1 VPVKLTVSRFA
12 SFPTRLGEGVTIANR
27 FRLMRQIGEG
37 GMGSVWLATHLGL
50 GIPCAIK
57 FVEGEWRR
65 QPEMVARFER
75 EAKVEAQLRSP
86 HVVHVLD
93 HGVWNGTPYIAM
105 EFLEGESLAS
115 RLDREGRID
124 VATTHRVIAHV
135 ARALVR
141 AHAIGIVHR
150 DLKPEN
156 IYLVPGDDGEIAK
169 VLDFGVAKWSSDW
182 VVNSVT
188 KTGLLVG
195 TPLYMSPEQAR
206 GTKEIDF
213 RADLWSLAVITFQCL
228 TGELPFLSEGL
239 GDLLAKIMF
248 EPIPVPSAIVPSL
261 PMDFDDWWA
270 RASSREIAYRYQ
282 SAKELADSLAGALGL
297 EGAATV
303 AAAPPGLR
311 EASLS
316 DYSLSMSDGA
326 TPQESQASVST
337 LWPATH
343 TGKLLAA
350 GIVGVVLIAASI
362 TFQNSRDKKAGQT
375 LVTPSVALASP
386 TASAEAPPPAPALAP
401 KPEPAVVTTATAAPT
416 STDALPKATEKRED
430 STRREKSAKDPS
442 SRSLSKQEK
451 QKASPPP
458 PSAPKGKGTDFG
470 I

>member
-1 VPVKLTVSRFA
+1 M
-12 SFPTRLGEGVTIANR
+12 TIANR

-115 RLDREGRID
+115 RLDREGRLD
-124 VATTHRVIAHV
+124 VATTHRVVAHV
-135 ARALVR
+135 ARALTR

-156 IYLVPGDDGEIAK
+156 IFLVPGDDGEIAK
-169 VLDFGVAKWSSDW
+169 VLDFGVAKWNTDW

-206 GTKEIDF
+206 GTKQIDF
-213 RADLWSLAVITFQCL
+213 RADLWALGVIAFQCL

-248 EPIPVPSAIVPSL
+248 GAIPVPSTIVASL
-261 PMDFDDWWA
+261 PEAFDEWWA
-270 RASSREIAYRYQ
+270 RASSREITYRFE
-282 SAKELADSLAGALGL
+282 SAKDLSDSLAMALEVTGASM
-297 EGAATV
+297 V
-303 AAAPPGLR
+303 AAAPPGMAMR
-311 EASLS
+311 EGSLS
-316 DYSLSMSDGA
+316 DYSLSVSDGA
-326 TPQESQASVST
+326 IPQESQRSMSSF
-337 LWPATH
+337 WPLTR

-350 GIVGVVLIAASI
+350 GAAGVIVIASSI
-362 TFQNSRDKKAGQT
+362 SLQNNHDAKKASQT
-375 LVTPSVALASP
+375 LVTPTGSVAPPSVPPDPAILEPAPKTDLSP
-386 TASAEAPPPAPALAP
+386 DPRRGANAEPGAKGDWPAVGTATAPPSEPAP
-401 KPEPAVVTTATAAPT
+401 KPER
-416 STDALPKATEKRED
+416 SE
-430 STRREKSAKDPS
+430 S
-442 SRSLSKQEK
+442 SRRDKRSSPRTDRPDKQNK
-451 QKASPPP
+451 TPPP
-458 PSAPKGKGTDFG
+458 VPPTKPKGIDFG

>member
-1 VPVKLTVSRFA
+1 MPS
-12 SFPTRLGEGVTIANR
+12 RLGEGVTIANR
-27 FRLMRQIGEG
+27 FRLMHQIGEG

-75 EAKVEAQLRSP
+75 EAKVEAQMRGP

-105 EFLEGESLAS
+105 EFLEGESLSS
-115 RLDREGRID
+115 RLEREGRID
-124 VATTHRVIAHV
+124 TATTHRIVAHV
-135 ARALVR
+135 ARALTR

-156 IYLVPGDDGEIAK
+156 IFLVPGDDGEIAK
-169 VLDFGVAKWSSDW
+169 VLDFGVAKWNTDF
-182 VVNSVT
+182 VVSSVT

-206 GTKEIDF
+206 GTKEIDY
-213 RADLWSLAVITFQCL
+213 RADLWSLAVITYQCL

-248 EPIPVPSAIVPSL
+248 EPIPVPSTIIPSL
-261 PMDFDDWWA
+261 PAEFDAWWR
-270 RASSREIAYRYQ
+270 RASSRDMNFRFY
-282 SAKELADSLAGALGL
+282 SAKELADSLAMALGVS
-297 EGAATV
+297 GAATV

-311 EASLS
+311 EASLN
-316 DYSLSMSDGA
+316 DYSLSVSDGA
-326 TPQESQASVST
+326 IPQESQGAASHF
-337 LWPATH
+337 WPLTR

-350 GIVGVVLIAASI
+350 GVVGVIVIASSMSW
-362 TFQNSRDKKAGQT
+362 QSSRRAKPTGQL
-375 LVTPSVALASP
+375 LVTPP
-386 TASAEAPPPAPALAP
+386 TALPFSTGSPEPPPAVPGALSKA
-401 KPEPAVVTTATAAPT
+401 EPASNGAGSPPGAVTAMPVE
-416 STDALPKATEKRED
+416 SLQKSGDNPDKKD
-430 STRREKSAKDPS
+430 DPSRRERSGSSSQRPPAKSE
-442 SRSLSKQEK
+442 RSNK
-451 QKASPPP
+451 PPP
-458 PSAPKGKGTDFG
+458 TPQPPPATKPKGIDFG

>member
-1 VPVKLTVSRFA
+1 MP
-12 SFPTRLGEGVTIANR
+12 PRLGEGVTIANR

-105 EFLEGESLAS
+105 EYLEGESLAA
-115 RLDREGRID
+115 RLDRDGRID
-124 VATTHRVIAHV
+124 AATTHRIVAHV
-135 ARALVR
+135 ARALTR

-156 IYLVPGDDGEIAK
+156 IFLVPGDDGEIAK
-169 VLDFGVAKWSSDW
+169 VLDFGVAKWNTDW

-206 GTKEIDF
+206 GTKEIDH
-213 RADLWSLAVITFQCL
+213 RADLWALAVITYQCL

-248 EPIPVPSAIVPSL
+248 EPIPVPSSIVPSL
-261 PMDFDDWWA
+261 PLSFDAWWA
-270 RASSREIAYRYQ
+270 QASSREMDYRFQ
-282 SAKELADSLAGALGL
+282 SAKDLADSLAAALDLTG
-297 EGAATV
+297 GATV

-311 EASLS
+311 EASLH
-316 DYSLSMSDGA
+316 DYSLSVADGA
-326 TPQESQASVST
+326 TPQESHVSVGSV
-337 LWPATH
+337 WPLTQ

-350 GIVGVVLIAASI
+350 GVIGVIVIAISI
-362 TFQNSRDKKAGQT
+362 SFQNSRESKRTGQT
-375 LVTPSVALASP
+375 LVTPSAVLATP
-386 TASAEAPPPAPALAP
+386 TATPEPPPPAPKLDTTS
-401 KPEPAVVTTATAAPT
+401 EPARVDPVPTSGTPIESLQKSTERRDEPLRRDKTGRDAPPRSPSKLDKQNKPAAPQQQ
-416 STDALPKATEKRED
+416 PK
-430 STRREKSAKDPS
+430 
-442 SRSLSKQEK
+442 SK
-451 QKASPPP
+451 
-458 PSAPKGKGTDFG
+458 GGIDFG